1 MFNRLLF
8 KIKFR
13 YLIFIC
19 FLGLIL
25 NIKLLFISLFFI
37 FLKLYLGSKK
47 ITFLVL
53 LYICITF
60 FIYELVNIQTFIH
73 KTDYYTESNIQY
85 DINREY
91 GYYPKKNSE
100 FVEKIFYKGKL
111 LSLNKYTINEHG
123 HRRTINFD
131 VTTNEC
137 IVFFG
142 GSIIFGQS
150 VNNDETLPHYVSMN
164 LNGEKKVFNFAFNG
178 YGPHQFLSKIENN
191 YLDELKICKK
201 LYFIYFYIND
211 HIGRVVGKRSWGD
224 KSPRYIFNGYELVQ
238 KGFFSSYPFKLIMKF
253 RKNVRNSKILS
264 IFYNIEK
271 INKKDQALL
280 IQILEEIEKKSK
292 NININSNFYYIIWDK
307 ENLKY
312 EIINNFFKFKKTL
325 NIDNLNIPIK
335 YHSNNVPGDN
345 HPKKEFYELLSKD
358 LIKFLLVKK

>member
-8 KIKFR
+8 KVKFR

-37 FLKLYLGSKK
+37 SLKLYLSSKK

-53 LYICITF
+53 LYIFITF
-60 FIYELVNIQTFIH
+60 FIYELVNIKSFID
-73 KTDYYTESNIQY
+73 KTDYYIESNIQY
-85 DINREY
+85 DINKEY
-91 GYYPKKNSE
+91 GYYPKINSE
-100 FVEKIFYKGKL
+100 FIENVFFKDKL
-111 LSLNKYTINEHG
+111 LRVNKYTINEHG
-123 HRRTINFD
+123 HRKTINSD
-131 VTTNEC
+131 LNTNEC

-150 VNNDETLPHYVSMN
+150 LNDDETLPHYVSKK

-191 YLDELKICKK
+191 YLDELKTCKK
-201 LYFIYFYIND
+201 LDFIYLYIND

-224 KSPRYIFNGYELVQ
+224 KSPRYISNGGDLAQ
-238 KGFFSSYPFKLIMKF
+238 NGFFSSFPFKLIMKF
-253 RKNVRNSKILS
+253 RKNIRNSKILS
-264 IFYNIEK
+264 IFYDIEK
-271 INKKDQALL
+271 INKRDQALF
-280 IQILEEIEKKSK
+280 IQILDEIEKKSK
-292 NININSNFYYIIWDK
+292 SIYINSNFYYIIWDK

-312 EIINNFFKFKKTL
+312 EIINNYFKFKKTL

-335 YHSNNVPGDN
+335 YHTNNIPGDN
-345 HPKKEFYELLSKD
+345 HPKKEFNELLSKE
-358 LIKFLLVKK
+358 LIKFLFVKN